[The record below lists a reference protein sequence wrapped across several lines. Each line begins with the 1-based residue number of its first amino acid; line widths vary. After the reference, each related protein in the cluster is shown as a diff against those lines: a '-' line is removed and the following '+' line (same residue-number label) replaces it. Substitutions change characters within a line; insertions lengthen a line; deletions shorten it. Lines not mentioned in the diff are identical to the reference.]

1 MASKVNEVICRQFGQ
16 SRAALPKGGWA
27 DGRTG
32 ADGQSLIPAAAPRRS
47 TSLHEGII
55 EDRISK
61 RVQSAKEA
69 AGVGTIHILSGV
81 NLWLRVWLRAA
92 QTERG
97 NARGGAT
104 KKREISRTLLSI
116 NLHFSVLCLRG

>member
-69 AGVGTIHILSGV
+69 AGVGTIHIQRKESQKFV
-81 NLWLRVWLRAA
+81 NPEAPRSF
-92 QTERG
+92 
-97 NARGGAT
+97 
-104 KKREISRTLLSI
+104 EISTR
-116 NLHFSVLCLRG
+116 NLCEVVSLGQT